1 MSRILTQ
8 LTREDGLKIMEM
20 GKKLHQESQF
30 RDEPFDQEKVWNLF
44 GSTISNPTR
53 RFIAYD
59 SEFRGFILMG
69 INEQYFTNVKHA
81 ADFCLFIVPEHR
93 GGSLVIRL
101 IDEATKWAQ
110 ENGAK
115 DITIRHNTGIKT
127 DSAPRLFNKLGF
139 DLDGYIFK
147 KEIGNVRNS

>member
-1 MSRILTQ
+1 MIKTL
-8 LTREDGLKIMEM
+8 LTREDALVIMEL

-30 RDEPFDQEKVWNLF
+30 RDEPFDQQKVWDLF
-44 GSTISNPTR
+44 GTTISNPTR

-59 SEFRGFILMG
+59 DAFRGFILMG
-69 INEQYFTNVKHA
+69 INEQYFTDVKHA

-93 GGSLVIRL
+93 GGSLVVRL
-101 IDEATKWAQ
+101 IDAATEWATA
-110 ENGAK
+110 NGAK

-127 DSAPRLFNKLGF
+127 EGAPRLFNKLGF